1 MNDPISNAQLNR
13 MFARLAAKQAQLDAK
28 IARAESAG
36 DNVVDIDIAHE
47 LHAITACEQ
56 AIDRWYDSHSP
67 SEVLA

>member
-13 MFARLAAKQAQLDAK
+13 MFARLRAAQAAYDTKLDGCDA
-28 IARAESAG
+28 ST
-36 DNVVDIDIAHE
+36 DFAHE

-67 SEVLA
+67 SEVLP